1 MDSII
6 FNNGTILE
14 ANSLNELQERKA
26 EAIKNRFTDI
36 RSYGV
41 INEKSPD
48 QIVYVDSA
56 GIGIWSL
63 TAYDPTENVFI

>member
-14 ANSLNELQERKA
+14 ANSRNELQERKA

-56 GIGIWSL
+56 GMVIG
-63 TAYDPTENVFI
+63 A

>member
-14 ANSLNELQERKA
+14 ANSRNELQERKA

-41 INEKSPD
+41 INEKSPGSD
-48 QIVYVDSA
+48 CLCRQCRY
-56 GIGIWSL
+56 W
-63 TAYDPTENVFI
+63 